1 MTELIPNITNN
12 VLPKVIE
19 SLISITG
26 LEWIAML
33 LSLAYILLAARGSLW
48 CWPAAFISTA
58 LYTYIFYEYLLL
70 MDSALNAYYLIMAVY
85 GYWAWRKNTKNELA
99 TTGTTNTS
107 NAEQEQ
113 KFTVVSWQMNWH
125 LKACAILAVISTGWG
140 YIMANYTPADLAYL
154 DTFTTVYAVF
164 ATYLITQK
172 VLENWIYWI
181 VIDFVSIYLYI
192 QKALYPTILLF
203 IIFVGV
209 AFYGYAQWKKLL
221 VSGQSNINNT
231 SDNNKEKD
239 NSFA

>member
-1 MTELIPNITNN
+1 MSELTPNLINN

-33 LSLAYILLAARGSLW
+33 LSLAYVLLAARGSIW

-70 MDSALNAYYLIMAVY
+70 MDSALNTYYLIMAVY
-85 GYWAWRKNTKNELA
+85 GYWAWRKNAKDELA
-99 TTGTTNTS
+99 TTNTALS
-107 NAEQEQ
+107 GNAKQE
-113 KFTVVSWQMNWH
+113 KTFIVVSWQMSWH

-140 YIMANYTPADLAYL
+140 YIMANYTPADFAYL

-181 VIDFVSIYLYI
+181 VIDFVSIYLYV
-192 QKALYPTILLF
+192 QKALYPTTLLF

-221 VSGQSNINNT
+221 VNKQPNINN
-231 SDNNKEKD
+231 SADNEKGS
-239 NSFA
+239 SFA